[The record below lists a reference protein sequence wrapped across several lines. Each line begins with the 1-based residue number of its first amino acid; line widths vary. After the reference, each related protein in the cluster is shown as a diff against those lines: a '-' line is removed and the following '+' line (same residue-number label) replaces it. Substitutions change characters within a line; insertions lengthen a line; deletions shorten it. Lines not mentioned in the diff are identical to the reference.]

1 MSATPQG
8 RERWEEVRA
17 RRLEDPAARTGYERT
32 RRAHALAE
40 QVRALRQL
48 RGLSQRQLAERMG
61 TTQSAIARL
70 EGGGVAPSLATLE
83 RLAAALDA
91 ELVVSLREHEQTPPL
106 VASTG

>member
-1 MSATPQG
+1 MSATPEG
-8 RERWEEVRA
+8 RERWEKLRA
-17 RRLEDPAARTGYERT
+17 RRLEADPAARAGYERA

-83 RLAAALDA
+83 RLASALDA
-91 ELVVSLREHEQTPPL
+91 ELVVSLREHQEPTPL
-106 VASTG
+106 VASG

>member
-1 MSATPQG
+1 MSATPEG
-8 RERWEEVRA
+8 RARWEDVRA
-17 RRLEDPAARTGYERT
+17 RRLETDPAARAGYERA
-32 RRAHALAE
+32 RRAYVLAE

-83 RLAAALDA
+83 RLADALDA
-91 ELVVSLREHEQTPPL
+91 ELVVSLREHQETTPL
-106 VASTG
+106 VASG